1 MTRLLRD
8 LVDVLA
14 SLRVT
19 VGLLLMSMVLVF
31 AATLEQVQSGIWR
44 VQEDYFRSVVV
55 VWSVPGAGVSVPVF
69 PGGYAVGLLLLANLV
84 CAQAVRFKVAWRGAG
99 LQLAHAGIVVLLL
112 GELVTG
118 ITRRD
123 GSLRLLVG
131 QTKAYSEGLRS
142 YELAFVEAGDPAS
155 ARAEVVPAAELA
167 RRGRLGTR
175 GLPFEAAVVAYLP
188 NAELRELSGQQDGAV
203 ADRGAGV
210 GLSIVPAGISPGGQT
225 AEVPAAYVRITT
237 PSGLLGTWLVSPLL
251 PERQSITLGGREWEI
266 ALRPE
271 RLALPVS
278 LTLLSVTNE
287 TYPGTA
293 IPKNFVSRVRVRGG
307 PSGEDREVT
316 ISMNAPFRTGGFT
329 FYQYQMNA
337 PGGESVLEV
346 VRDPSWVVPYVAC
359 AMMGAGLIVHFLWGL
374 LSYLGRDRIAEPG
387 SRSPGAP
394 NARTPA
400 VVLLAAAAALVMV
413 PWPSRDAE
421 GPELRAFGGIPVLVG
436 GRVKPLDSVARTA
449 LLEIQGRQ
457 RVDAPEGDGA
467 TAPGPDAWL
476 ADVLFAPSR
485 ADRYPTF
492 RVDSPEVLEVMGLG
506 ESATRISYPDAARRT
521 LALVGLLPSRR
532 TRFSFDQLRSGL
544 GELGRQARLAD
555 AMDPG
560 RRTRFQA
567 SVLEIRDKVELYQ
580 RLKSSLQPPD
590 LADFYLDLLEA
601 GRRAPDSKARE
612 AMVARFAFMEK
623 MGYLRSI
630 PADDWGAGGW
640 RSFGAALA
648 DSLAAGAVH
657 PRALALARIGHAWR
671 TGDRNDFSVSVAS
684 YLQGFRDEAPGLSAR
699 VRFECLFNRSEA
711 FYKSMLLYCA
721 ALLAGVLSWLRAPRT
736 LCRVSYWLLALAW
749 VVATAGIAARM
760 WIEGR
765 PPVTN
770 LYSSA
775 LFVGWASVGLCIA
788 LDRARSNAVAAVAA
802 AMIGFSTL
810 QVAHHLA
817 LAGDTMEMMRAVLD
831 SNFWLATHVVAVTL
845 GYAST
850 FLAGFLA
857 LVYVGRSLLAKG
869 IDGETERSL
878 GTMVY
883 GVVCFATL
891 FSLVGT
897 VLGGIWADQSWG
909 RFWGWDPKEN
919 GALLIVLWN
928 AVILHAR
935 SDNLIG
941 TRGLMVM
948 AILGNVVTG
957 WSWFGVN
964 MLGIGLHSYGFTE
977 SAFVWLVAFAVSQVA
992 AAGLA
997 IARRT
1002 RG

>member
-1 MTRLLRD
+1 MKRLLRD

-31 AATLEQVQSGIWR
+31 AATLEQVHSGIWR
-44 VQEDYFRSVVV
+44 VQEDFFRSVIVT
-55 VWSVPGAGVSVPVF
+55 WAVPGTGVSVPVF
-69 PGGYAVGLLLLANLV
+69 PGGYTVGALLLANLV
-84 CAQAVRFKVAWRGAG
+84 CAQAVRFRATWRSAG
-99 LQLAHAGIVVLLL
+99 LHLAHAGIVVLLL

-118 ITRRD
+118 LTRRD
-123 GSLRLLVG
+123 GTLRLLVG
-131 QTKAYSEGLRS
+131 QTKGYSEGLRS
-142 YELAFVEAGDPAS
+142 YELAIVERGEPAGQP
-155 ARAEVVPAAELA
+155 AEVVPAADLA
-167 RRGRLGTR
+167 RRSILETGR
-175 GLPFEAAVVAYLP
+175 LPFEVAVVGYFPECLLQERAGP
-188 NAELRELSGQQDGAV
+188 QDGIG
-203 ADRGAGV
+203 ADHGAGV
-210 GLSIVPAGISPGGQT
+210 GLSLVSAGQSPGGQAT
-225 AEVPAAYVRITT
+225 GVPGAYIRVSS
-237 PSGLLGTWLVSPLL
+237 PAGVVGTWLVSPLL
-251 PERQSITLGGREWEI
+251 AERQFISLGGREWEI

-271 RLALPVS
+271 RLVLPVS
-278 LTLLSVTNE
+278 LTLLGVTNE

-293 IPKNFVSRVRVRGG
+293 IPKNFVSRLRVSGG

-316 ISMNAPFRTGGFT
+316 ISMNVPFRTGGFT

-337 PGGESVLEV
+337 AGGESVLEV

-359 AMMGAGLIVHFLWGL
+359 AMMGAGLIIHFLCSLVSFLGRGRSAEWAPGGAAARAPALLL
-374 LSYLGRDRIAEPG
+374 LS
-387 SRSPGAP
+387 
-394 NARTPA
+394 
-400 VVLLAAAAALVMV
+400 AAAAMV
-413 PWPSRDAE
+413 VIPWPVWRGDAPDL
-421 GPELRAFGGIPVLVG
+421 GGFGSIPVLVG
-436 GRVKPLDSVARTA
+436 GRVKPLDSVARSA
-449 LLEIQGRQ
+449 LLELQGRQ
-457 RVDAPEGDGA
+457 RVDAPGGDGA
-467 TAPGPDAWL
+467 PAPGPDAWL
-476 ADVLFAPSR
+476 ADVLFVPSR
-485 ADRYPTF
+485 ADTYPTF
-492 RVDSPEVLEVMGLG
+492 RVESPEVLDTLGLG
-506 ESATRISYPDAARRT
+506 ETASRISYPDPARRT
-521 LALVGLLPSRR
+521 LALLGLLPSRR
-532 TRFSFDQLRSGL
+532 SRFSFDQIRSGL

-555 AMDPG
+555 ALDPG
-560 RRTRFQA
+560 RRTRFQGA
-567 SVLEIRDKVELYQ
+567 VLEMRDKVELYQ

-590 LADFYLDLLEA
+590 RDDLYGDLLA
-601 GRRAPDSKARE
+601 LGRGAKSSDARG
-612 AMVARFAFMEK
+612 AMAARFDFMEK

-630 PADDWGAGGW
+630 PPDDWGAGGW
-640 RSFGAALA
+640 RSMGAALG

-657 PRALALARIGHAWR
+657 PGALALARIGHAWR
-671 TGDRNDFSVSVAS
+671 TGDQPDFTASVAS
-684 YLQGFRDEAPGLSAR
+684 YLRAFRAGAPGQSAR
-699 VRFECLFNRSEA
+699 IRFECLFNRSEP

-721 ALLAGVLSWLRAPRT
+721 ALILGVLSWLCAPRILGRT
-736 LCRVSYWLLALAW
+736 SFWLIALAW
-749 VVATAGIAARM
+749 VVATAGIVSRM

-788 LDRARSNAVAAVAA
+788 LERARRNAVVTVAA

-810 QVAHHLA
+810 LVAHHLA

-857 LVYVGRSLLAKG
+857 LVYVARGMLPGGLDK
-869 IDGETERSL
+869 ETELSL
-878 GTMVY
+878 GGMVY

-935 SDNLIG
+935 SDNLLG

-977 SAFVWLVAFAVSQVA
+977 SAFVWLVAFAVSQLAVA
-992 AAGLA
+992 GVAL
-997 IARRT
+997 ARRP